1 MPIKPEDVT
10 KEHVAHIEDC
20 LRSQSDWLL
29 MPDNAQIATLA
40 NALIEAGIVSPRE
53 SIEFDEICLR
63 RAIEISKTGVYGY
76 SMAHVG
82 LEPLLSVIKARIAE
96 KRGKN
101 DQA

>member
-10 KEHVAHIEDC
+10 ENHIKQIKDYLE
-20 LRSQSDWLL
+20 SQIYWPL

-40 NALIEAGIVSPRE
+40 NTLIEVGIVIPRE

>member
-1 MPIKPEDVT
+1 MNFNQVNNNSGNVINVP
-10 KEHVAHIEDC
+10 
-20 LRSQSDWLL
+20 S
-29 MPDNAQIATLA
+29 
-40 NALIEAGIVSPRE
+40 E
-53 SIEFDEICLR
+53 SIEFDAICLQ

-82 LEPLLSVIKARIAE
+82 LEPLLSVVKTRTAE